1 MTMLTTAAV
10 FFLAIHLLVAGTT
23 LRDAAVHAVGERS
36 YLGMFSLASVAG
48 IVWLALSYNAA
59 SAEGSAVWWD
69 FGAGVKH
76 LGPLIV
82 GVAFLLGVSG
92 LLTPGPTAA
101 GMESRAADPAT
112 VRGVL
117 RITRHPF
124 LWGVA
129 LWSAFHL
136 AANGD
141 AASVVFFGTFLVLS
155 VAGTYSI
162 DAKRARKM
170 GTDWQGF
177 LARTSNFPF
186 AAIFG
191 GAAMAVIDLA
201 LTNIGRIKNHP
212 QPGEPTVLGAHLEG
226 PFINPGK
233 LGAQS
238 NQTLEGDANLALRWH
253 DLCPLIL
260 ATVAPEILGGGAVI
274 EALTARG
281 CRVQIGHSLATVEET
296 ATGFGRGLAGFTHLF
311 NGMSGLDHRSPG
323 VAAYALAHGC
333 YAELICDLIHVHP
346 EMIRAAVRAIP
357 RLYAIS
363 DATALAGCPDG
374 EHGIGSDGHV
384 IKTGNMIMLANGKS
398 LAGSAITM
406 LDAFRNLISLGFS
419 IAVASD
425 MCSTRQAEYL
435 GRSDI
440 GRIAP
445 GALASFVI
453 LTQQCELSSVWVMG
467 RQIGETSD
475 QSGLMLQL

>member
-1 MTMLTTAAV
+1 MSTSLLRSPEAHILTPSGWVKGHILAAEGRIVAIQGTPAPSTADPTGPYILPGFVDLHVHGGDGVDYSDDEAGIRRFLRFHAARGTVAMAPTTGTAAV
-10 FFLAIHLLVAGTT
+10 
-23 LRDAAVHAVGERS
+23 
-36 YLGMFSLASVAG
+36 
-48 IVWLALSYNAA
+48 
-59 SAEGSAVWWD
+59 
-69 FGAGVKH
+69 
-76 LGPLIV
+76 
-82 GVAFLLGVSG
+82 
-92 LLTPGPTAA
+92 
-101 GMESRAADPAT
+101 
-112 VRGVL
+112 
-117 RITRHPF
+117 
-124 LWGVA
+124 
-129 LWSAFHL
+129 
-136 AANGD
+136 
-141 AASVVFFGTFLVLS
+141 
-155 VAGTYSI
+155 
-162 DAKRARKM
+162 
-170 GTDWQGF
+170 
-177 LARTSNFPF
+177 
-186 AAIFG
+186 
-191 GAAMAVIDLA
+191 AVIDLA
-201 LTNIGRIKNHP
+201 LTNIGRIRNHP

-238 NQTLEGDANLALRWH
+238 NQTLEGDAALALRWH
-253 DLCPLIL
+253 DLCPLIV
-260 ATVAPEILGGGAVI
+260 ATVAPEIPGGGAVI

-281 CRVQIGHSLATVEET
+281 CRVQIGHSLATAEET

-323 VAAYALAHGC
+323 VATYALAHGR

-374 EHGIGSDGHV
+374 EHGIGTDGHV
-384 IKTGNMIMLANGKS
+384 IKTGNSIMLANGKT

-419 IAVASD
+419 IAEASD

-453 LTQQCELSSVWVMG
+453 LTPQCELSSVWVMG
-467 RQIGETSD
+467 RQIGATSG
-475 QSGLMLQL
+475 QSGRMIPL